1 METPRKAIVLVE
13 RDKVTLE
20 LYQRELS
27 REFQVFAFHD
37 TAGVMDVLRTQ
48 TIDAVILEP
57 DLPSGAGWALLSEI
71 NQFQFL
77 KPLPII
83 LCSTLDAR
91 RRGFE
96 NGANIYLV
104 KPVLPTVLI
113 ETLHQLTYHL
123 PDKKKE
129 A

>member
-1 METPRKAIVLVE
+1 
-13 RDKVTLE
+13 
-20 LYQRELS
+20 
-27 REFQVFAFHD
+27 
-37 TAGVMDVLRTQ
+37 
-48 TIDAVILEP
+48 
-57 DLPSGAGWALLSEI
+57 LSEI
-71 NQFQFL
+71 TQFQFIN
-77 KPLPII
+77 PLPII

-113 ETLHQLTYHL
+113 ETLHQLTYHS